1 MTNQSIILDKGL
13 YAKAK
18 RMADKVYDRPSA
30 YKSGYIVKTY
40 KKLGGRYSGK
50 KGSRKKSKLSRWFQE
65 EWKDV
70 NPFKTNSSYP
80 VYRPTIRV
88 SQDTPLTVN
97 EINYNDLKKKA
108 KIKQKYRNKI
118 ILEPFEKK
126 ENDSA
131 ENIYKIFIYE

>member
-1 MTNQSIILDKGL
+1 MTNQKVLDKEL

-40 KKLGGRYSGK
+40 KRLGGRYSGK
-50 KGSRKKSKLSRWFQE
+50 KGSQKKGKLSRWFQE

-70 NPFKTNSSYP
+70 NPFKTDSSYP

-88 SQDTPLTVN
+88 SQDTPLTIN
-97 EINYNDLKKKA
+97 EINLKDLEKKA
-108 KIKQKYRNKI
+108 KIKQRYKNKI
-118 ILEPFEKK
+118 ILAPFKK
-126 ENDSA
+126 KKKNSMDDA
-131 ENIYKIFIYE
+131 YKILIYQ